1 MKLIVVRHGET
12 EWNVQ
17 GREMGQLD
25 SPLTARG
32 IQQAKALAVRLRPV
46 GMHLLYSSD
55 LGRALHTAALIAASC
70 GVEFISDV
78 ALRERHMGILQG
90 LTPAEMASQHPEVYA
105 EYRRSPHTYEIP
117 EGESGQQRLERSV
130 KVLTEIALRHPAQT
144 VAVVTHGGFLMGF
157 FEHVLGMAPGNGWRF
172 KKQNAAYNCF
182 EFTNERWSLVTWND
196 TSHLNALGTLDDAAA
211 GSST

>member
-1 MKLIVVRHGET
+1 MKLILVRHGET

-32 IQQAKALAVRLRPV
+32 LQQAEALAARLSSCRL
-46 GMHLLYSSD
+46 HSLYCSD
-55 LGRALHTAALIAASC
+55 LGRALHTATLIAASC
-70 GVEFISDV
+70 GVESIKDV

-90 LTPAEMASQHPEVYA
+90 LTPTEMASQHPEVYA

-117 EGESGQQRLERSV
+117 EGESGQQRQDRSV
-130 KVLTEIALRHPAQT
+130 KALTEIAQRHPSLT

-157 FEHVLGMAPGNGWRF
+157 FEHVLGMTPGNGWRF

-182 EFTNERWSLVTWND
+182 EFTNDRWSLVTWND
-196 TSHLNALGTLDDAAA
+196 TSHLDALGSLDDAAA

>member
-1 MKLIVVRHGET
+1 MKLILVRHGET

-17 GREMGQLD
+17 RREMGQLD

-32 IQQAKALAVRLRPV
+32 LQQAEALAARLRPCR
-46 GMHLLYSSD
+46 LQSLYSSD
-55 LGRALHTAALIAASC
+55 LGRAIQTAEVIAASA
-70 GVEFISDV
+70 GLKLMVDP

-90 LTPAEMASQHPEVYA
+90 LTPAEMTSHHPDAYA
-105 EYRRSPHTYEIP
+105 EYRRSPHTYQIP
-117 EGESGQQRLERSV
+117 DGESGQQRQERSV
-130 KVLTEIALRHPAQT
+130 KALTEIAQRHTAQN

-157 FEHVLGMAPGNGWRF
+157 FEHVLGMTPGNGWRF

-182 EFTNERWSLVTWND
+182 EYANDRWSLVTWND
-196 TSHLNALGTLDDAAA
+196 TSHLDALDSLDDAAA